1 MVYVQKRI
9 TSETI
14 YIYCLIVVP
23 IFFLPLVL
31 DVFNTPKVWVLTS
44 LTLGFVLLR
53 LLEKRSFQMP
63 TQKFVLVILISLI
76 SLSLG
81 MIANSFYSSTTLSR
95 SIWGLPGR
103 ANGLAYFLSVFVL
116 LFLIICTKHEKPFIK
131 KAYDSI
137 LIPLCVNIAYC
148 TVQYFQIDPVKWTN
162 PYNPI
167 IGTLGN
173 PNFAA
178 ALLGISAVYFLIR
191 TCYEQSNLRVAYILL
206 CLASIFLSIKSEAI
220 QGPLTAFIG
229 VLLLFSR
236 FAFTKFSKSKF
247 IALVA
252 AMVAFLSFIFI
263 SLVGLGP
270 LGQQLQQYTLNL
282 RFQYWLMAIKMA
294 LRNPFL
300 GVGAD
305 SYFEGY
311 LRNRTATF
319 VATYSENLRVD
330 AAHSAPLNLLAC
342 YGFLIF
348 SLYIMLALS
357 ISIIAIR
364 IIYSKISR
372 PAFETNLAVI
382 WLITLIQSMFSLEQ
396 VGLGT
401 FQWLIGGLV
410 IVIWMRTETN
420 GYNINSETSK
430 SYKQRGQM
438 GPRKLEFQEFRGELS
453 FIFILL
459 SLLLMSTPIQ
469 DELRLKRIISSPAMT
484 AEDIKYAKA
493 QIENL
498 SWVTKMEYR
507 RYSFVSN
514 FYLRINDVT
523 SAEDSLKQVLNY
535 DKESVDTLSQLARI
549 ENFRKNYRKEIY
561 YRKQILVLDPNGYS
575 NILSLAKS
583 SVIIEDLINARKY
596 AMLIVENSE
605 SLPEFDSATAI
616 LRGLPS

>member
-1 MVYVQKRI
+1 
-9 TSETI
+9 
-14 YIYCLIVVP
+14 
-23 IFFLPLVL
+23 
-31 DVFNTPKVWVLTS
+31 
-44 LTLGFVLLR
+44 
-53 LLEKRSFQMP
+53 
-63 TQKFVLVILISLI
+63 
-76 SLSLG
+76 
-81 MIANSFYSSTTLSR
+81 
-95 SIWGLPGR
+95 
-103 ANGLAYFLSVFVL
+103 
-116 LFLIICTKHEKPFIK
+116 
-131 KAYDSI
+131 
-137 LIPLCVNIAYC
+137 
-148 TVQYFQIDPVKWTN
+148 
-162 PYNPI
+162 
-167 IGTLGN
+167 
-173 PNFAA
+173 
-178 ALLGISAVYFLIR
+178 
-191 TCYEQSNLRVAYILL
+191 
-206 CLASIFLSIKSEAI
+206 
-220 QGPLTAFIG
+220 
-229 VLLLFSR
+229 
-236 FAFTKFSKSKF
+236 
-247 IALVA
+247 
-252 AMVAFLSFIFI
+252 
-263 SLVGLGP
+263 
-270 LGQQLQQYTLNL
+270 
-282 RFQYWLMAIKMA
+282 
-294 LRNPFL
+294 
-300 GVGAD
+300 
-305 SYFEGY
+305 
-311 LRNRTATF
+311 
-319 VATYSENLRVD
+319 
-330 AAHSAPLNLLAC
+330 
-342 YGFLIF
+342 
-348 SLYIMLALS
+348 
-357 ISIIAIR
+357 
-364 IIYSKISR
+364 
-372 PAFETNLAVI
+372 
-382 WLITLIQSMFSLEQ
+382 MFSLEQ